1 MFAGSI
7 DKVDSKSSV
16 RSERCRVES
25 EDHSLAMDHGHT
37 PKSHDELYPLSYD
50 LETH

>member
-37 PKSHDELYPLSYD
+37 PKSHDELYPPSYD
-50 LETH
+50 LEKQ

>member
-7 DKVDSKSSV
+7 DKVDGKSSV
-16 RSERCRVES
+16 CSERCRVEG

-37 PKSHDELYPLSYD
+37 PKSHDELYPPSYD
-50 LETH
+50 LEKH